1 VANDREIRRRI
12 KSVKNIAQVT
22 KAMEAVS
29 ASKMRRA
36 QAQALATRPYASKAW
51 DMLTF
56 LARLRASQVDLQPLL
71 QERPERRILLMLITS
86 DRGLAGGLN
95 ANMLREGMR
104 AIHAWEDAGKEVGLV
119 AVGRKGRDFMRRY
132 GPRIEAEFINVGDK
146 PTSGAMDV
154 HHVGADEASVVP
166 IARVVIDD
174 FTSRSHDAV
183 YIGYMEFINAVVQRP
198 VIRKLLPIV
207 PEEPPVATATD
218 YIFEPNAQA
227 ILGVVLE
234 RFTEVQILQALYEA
248 IASEH
253 SARMVAM
260 RNATDAANDLIAD
273 LTLSA
278 NKARQEKIT
287 KELMDIVG
295 GSSAL
300 AQATAQA

>member
-1 VANDREIRRRI
+1 MANDREIRRRI

-36 QAQALATRPYASKAW
+36 QAQVLATRPYAEKAW
-51 DMLTF
+51 EMLSF
-56 LARLRASQVDLQPLL
+56 LARIRRSGADQQPLL
-71 QERPERRILLMLITS
+71 QERLEKNVLLLLITS

-95 ANMLREGMR
+95 ANMLREASR
-104 AIHAWEDAGKEVGLV
+104 KIREWEKEGKAVSLV
-119 AVGRKGRDFMRRY
+119 TVGRKGRDFMRRY
-132 GPRIEAEFINVGDK
+132 GPPSKAEFSSGSVGDR
-146 PTSGAMDV
+146 PTSQALSIQK
-154 HHVGADEASVVP
+154 VGVDEATVAP

-174 FTSRSHDAV
+174 FVSQAVDAV
-183 YIGYMEFINAVVQRP
+183 YIGFMDFVNAVVQKP
-198 VIRKLLPIV
+198 VIRKLLPI
-207 PEEPPVATATD
+207 EPQEPTITITKD
-218 YIFEPNAQA
+218 YIFEPDAQSV
-227 ILGVVLE
+227 LTQVLE
-234 RFTEVQILQALYEA
+234 SFTEVQILQGLYEA

-260 RNATDAANDLIAD
+260 RNATDAANDLIGE

-295 GSSAL
+295 GASAL
-300 AQATAQA
+300 AQASS

>member
-1 VANDREIRRRI
+1 MANDREIRRRI

-36 QAQALATRPYASKAW
+36 QAQVLATRPYAEKAW
-51 DMLTF
+51 EMLSF
-56 LARLRASQVDLQPLL
+56 LARIRRSGADQQPLL
-71 QERPERRILLMLITS
+71 QERLEKNVLLLLITS

-95 ANMLREGMR
+95 ANMLREASR
-104 AIHAWEDAGKEVGLV
+104 KIREWEKEGKAVSLV
-119 AVGRKGRDFMRRY
+119 TVGRKGRDFMRRY
-132 GPRIEAEFINVGDK
+132 GPPSKAEFSSVGDR
-146 PTSGAMDV
+146 PTSQALSIQK
-154 HHVGADEASVVP
+154 VGVDEATVAP

-174 FTSRSHDAV
+174 FVSQAVDAV
-183 YIGYMEFINAVVQRP
+183 YIGFMDFVNAVVQKP
-198 VIRKLLPIV
+198 VIRKLLPI
-207 PEEPPVATATD
+207 EPQEPTITITKD
-218 YIFEPNAQA
+218 YIFEPDAQSV
-227 ILGVVLE
+227 LTQVLE
-234 RFTEVQILQALYEA
+234 SFTEVQILQGLYEA

-260 RNATDAANDLIAD
+260 RNATDAANDLIGE

-295 GSSAL
+295 GASAL
-300 AQATAQA
+300 AQASS